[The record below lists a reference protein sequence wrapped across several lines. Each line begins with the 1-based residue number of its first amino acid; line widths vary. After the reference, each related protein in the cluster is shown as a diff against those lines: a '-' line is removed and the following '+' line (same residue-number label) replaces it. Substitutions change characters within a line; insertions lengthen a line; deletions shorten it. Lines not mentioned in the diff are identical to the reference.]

1 MSNRLRTFQQ
11 SPDRLATQS
20 VDSTV
25 KLNIKR
31 IEEQL
36 TSAQTVLREYKKE
49 IECLRQ
55 DIAMMDNNLQ
65 TLNDENIK
73 VVNPLIVGNFDQL
86 QGQIN
91 AQRNENDHLQRQLTE
106 LKKEKALMQQ
116 HIMQAS
122 QKIALLEEQVGL

>member
-122 QKIALLEEQVGL
+122 QKIAMLEEQVGL